1 MKKVRLVVAM
11 VAACAAGSV
20 FAQQGLYV
28 GGSLGQSMTSFDS
41 EFSSGGTS
49 SSQEKTKTAYKGFVG
64 YSINQYLAVEGGYA
78 NFGKPKAKVSG
89 TGWSGENSQ
98 EESAWFGAA
107 KGTLP
112 INEQFNLFA
121 KLGVTYNKVTGKW
134 NATGESSSAS
144 KSRAEML
151 YGVGAEYNLTKQV
164 GIRLEYEDF
173 GKFGDQFTN
182 TGGGTGRTKTS
193 MWSLGAAYKF

>member
-112 INEQFNLFA
+112 INEQLNLFA

>member
-1 MKKVRLVVAM
+1 MKKVRLVVTM

-49 SSQEKTKTAYKGFVG
+49 YSQEKTKMAYKGFVG

-98 EESAWFGAA
+98 EESAWFAAA

-121 KLGVTYNKVTGKW
+121 KLGVTYNKVTSKW
-134 NATGESSSAS
+134 NAMNDSNSTS

-182 TGGGTGRTKTS
+182 DGGTGRTKTS